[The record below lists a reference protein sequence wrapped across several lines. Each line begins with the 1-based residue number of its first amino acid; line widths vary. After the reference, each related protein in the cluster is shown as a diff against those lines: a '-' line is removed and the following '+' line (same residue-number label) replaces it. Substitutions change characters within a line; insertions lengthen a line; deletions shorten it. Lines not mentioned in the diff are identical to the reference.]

1 MSGFS
6 SADQVVGRPGAG
18 AGRGEVVW
26 IGRGE
31 DRYAHRRIPRHC
43 VGVAQ
48 RPPELPELERMLRGL
63 GLSTVCEEA
72 RCPNRNQCWSE
83 RAVTFMLMGSICTR
97 ACRFCSV
104 ATGRPP
110 AAPDA
115 AESAKVAAAA
125 ERLGLRHVVLTS
137 VNRDD
142 LADGGA
148 AHFAATVRA
157 IRARRPQSTVEVL
170 TPDFQGKLS
179 AVATVCDA
187 APEVFN
193 HNVETVPALYR
204 GVRPGARFERSLAVL
219 AEAKRLRPESVVKSG
234 LMVGLGETRAQ
245 VRELLEALRAAGV
258 DSVTVGQYLR
268 PSRWHL
274 PVERYWRPEEFDSLA
289 EEARALGFAH
299 VASGP
304 LIRSSYNAAE
314 SLHEARSARSAAAAP
329 SAREE
334 E

>member
-1 MSGFS
+1 
-6 SADQVVGRPGAG
+6 
-18 AGRGEVVW
+18 
-26 IGRGE
+26 
-31 DRYAHRRIPRHC
+31 
-43 VGVAQ
+43 
-48 RPPELPELERMLRGL
+48 MLRGH

-110 AAPDA
+110 GRPDP
-115 AESAKVAAAA
+115 AESVKVAAAA
-125 ERLGLRHVVLTS
+125 ESLGLRHVVLTS

-157 IRARRPQSTVEVL
+157 VRQRRPESTVEVL

-179 AVATVCDA
+179 SVATVCES
-187 APEVFN
+187 APEVYN

-219 AEAKRLRPESVVKSG
+219 AEAKRIRPDSLVKSG
-234 LMVGLGETRAQ
+234 LMVGLGETREQ
-245 VRELLEALRAAGV
+245 VREVIEALYVAGV
-258 DSVTVGQYLR
+258 DSLTVGQYLR
-268 PSRWHL
+268 PSREHL
-274 PVERYWRPEEFDSLA
+274 PVERYWAPEEFDSLA

-304 LIRSSYNAAE
+304 LVRSSYNAAE
-314 SLHEARSARSAAAAP
+314 TLHQARAARRETGAAVAAVGSP
-329 SAREE
+329 TQRKSEP
-334 E
+334 